1 MKTVYMDGKCVINF
15 LCTILSRTK
24 KKSNF
29 DESFINIIMMIV
41 INDTYLR

>member
-1 MKTVYMDGKCVINF
+1 MCHKLPVNNF
-15 LCTILSRTK
+15 ESNK